1 MIGMK
6 KILIVDDDKIF
17 AKILRDGLG
26 SERKDV
32 YEVTTVHDGEEGFT
46 KIGELSPDL
55 VVLDIMLPKITGIEI
70 LERLKE
76 EGRVPNVLMSTQVAD
91 LEKISR
97 AVELGAKGYI
107 IKSDYSLEHIIRQ
120 IDEILK

>member
-1 MIGMK
+1 MK

-26 SERKDV
+26 VERKDV
-32 YEVTTVHDGEEGFT
+32 YEVTAVHDGEEGLA
-46 KIGELSPDL
+46 KIQELKPNL

-70 LERLKE
+70 LEKLKE
-76 EGRVPNVLMSTQVAD
+76 EGVSTPVLMSTQIAD

-97 AVELGAKGYI
+97 VVELGAKGYI

>member
-1 MIGMK
+1 MK

-26 SERKDV
+26 VERKDV
-32 YEVTTVHDGEEGFT
+32 YEVTAVHDGEEGLA
-46 KIGELSPDL
+46 KIQELKPDL

-70 LERLKE
+70 LEKLKE
-76 EGRVPNVLMSTQVAD
+76 EGVSTPVLMSTQIAD

-97 AVELGAKGYI
+97 VVELGAKGYI

>member
-1 MIGMK
+1 MK

-32 YEVTTVHDGEEGFT
+32 YEVTTVHDGEEGLA
-46 KIGELSPDL
+46 KINELNPDL

-76 EGRVPNVLMSTQVAD
+76 EGKTPNVLMSTQVAD

-97 AVELGAKGYI
+97 VVELGAKGYI

>member
-1 MIGMK
+1 MK
-6 KILIVDDDKIF
+6 KILIIDDDKIF

-32 YEVTTVHDGEEGFT
+32 YEVTTVHDGEEGLA

-76 EGRVPNVLMSTQVAD
+76 EGKTPNVLMSTQVAD